1 MLTSFWRASHR
12 IRSYSVQKHALRKS
26 AESIPHFALALQP
39 QQTASKAKLNVL
51 EAIVQSKEK
60 AKCKFDE
67 TVELAIQLGVDPRK
81 PNQNVRGVV
90 SLPFGTG
97 KPYFCNWISE
107 LKCITEEA
115 RNAGASIVG
124 AEDLIEIVQSGK
136 LEFDRCIATPDLMS
150 LVGRVARIL
159 GPRGLMP
166 NPKLGTLTLD
176 VVSAVH
182 AAKSG
187 QAEYRAEKNG
197 IVHAGIGKVSF
208 TEDALLG
215 NIQSFMLAISDAK
228 PEGLKGKYIKKAHL
242 SSTMGPSFELDA
254 KYIDPS
260 SAFFMN
266 FDMPS

>member
-1 MLTSFWRASHR
+1 MLASLWRASHQV
-12 IRSYSVQKHALRKS
+12 RSYSVQKHALRKS
-26 AESIPHFALALQP
+26 AENIPHFAIALQP
-39 QQTASKAKLNVL
+39 QQTASKTKYLL
-51 EAIVQSKEK
+51 SQAIVQCKEK

-67 TVELAIQLGVDPRK
+67 TVELAVQLGVDPRK

-97 KPYFCNWISE
+97 KPVRVAVFARGT
-107 LKCITEEA
+107 KAEEA
-115 RNAGASIVG
+115 RSAGASIVG

-136 LEFDRCIATPDLMS
+136 LEFDRCIATPDMMS

-176 VVSAVH
+176 VVSAVN

-187 QAEYRAEKNG
+187 QVEYRAEKNG
-197 IVHAGIGKVSF
+197 VIHAGIGRVSF

-215 NIQSFMLAISDAK
+215 NIRSFMLAISDAK
-228 PEGLKGKYIKKAHL
+228 PEALKGKYIRKAHL
-242 SSTMGPSFELDA
+242 T
-254 KYIDPS
+254 Y
-260 SAFFMN
+260 
-266 FDMPS
+266 